1 MEVAQGWLQDEGGAG
16 RARAAFAPVTGQ
28 GVEGSDPDLRVGV
41 VGHGGKLVH
50 GLGIDQMVKEATA
63 AFPDSRALMLQAVPD
78 CGHRTLAAPQQHVIS
93 ADGAL
98 RIAQGF
104 DESLIVGSERIRAW
118 SEFHR
123 ALSKPQLISAGCP
136 GCDAACGTLITSAGL
151 PVPASVLESV
161 QRQLRSRPLPAA
173 RIAPHP

>member
-1 MEVAQGWLQDEGGAG
+1 MDELADEFGGHRPGPWVWIVMKVAQGWLQDEGGAG

-41 VGHGGKLVH
+41 VGHGGKLLH

-63 AFPDSRALMLQAVPD
+63 AFPDSRALMLQAASD

-104 DESLIVGSERIRAW
+104 DESLIVGPGESE
-118 SEFHR
+118 HG
-123 ALSKPQLISAGCP
+123 LSFTG
-136 GCDAACGTLITSAGL
+136 
-151 PVPASVLESV
+151 
-161 QRQLRSRPLPAA
+161 R
-173 RIAPHP
+173 